1 MKIFLTKLPD
11 VKIFQ
16 PQIFVDHRGFF
27 LETFRDEWFDLKH
40 DWLQDN
46 HSRSNR
52 GVLRGM
58 HFQTI
63 PGQAKLVRCARGKII
78 DVVVDLRR
86 GSPTYKKSIQ
96 VVLDEQN
103 QKMIYVPVGF
113 AHGFVVISKEAD
125 VFYRCS
131 SYYDPKTEKGVA
143 YNDPDLN
150 IKWPD
155 IKLIVSERDK
165 TNPFF
170 SEIADEIPFIYG

>member
-103 QKMIYVPVGF
+103 QKMIY
-113 AHGFVVISKEAD
+113 AKE
-125 VFYRCS
+125 
-131 SYYDPKTEKGVA
+131 
-143 YNDPDLN
+143 
-150 IKWPD
+150 
-155 IKLIVSERDK
+155 
-165 TNPFF
+165 
-170 SEIADEIPFIYG
+170 